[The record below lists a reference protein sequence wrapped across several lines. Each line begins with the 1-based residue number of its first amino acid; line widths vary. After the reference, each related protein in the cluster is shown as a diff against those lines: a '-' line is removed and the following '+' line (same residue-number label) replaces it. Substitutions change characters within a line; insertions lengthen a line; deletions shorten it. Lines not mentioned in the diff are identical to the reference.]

1 MTKMKGRAVPRSEP
15 GKTAEIEFLSGGG
28 ELGALMRE
36 KDWSRTPVGPA
47 GTWPQSLRTVVQI
60 VLGSRYAMWMG
71 WGDDLT
77 FFCNDAYRP
86 TLGVKHP
93 WALGASARE
102 VWREIWPDIGPR
114 IDLVLQRGEATW
126 DEGLL
131 LFLERHGF
139 PEETYHTFSYSPL
152 RDDNGAIGGML
163 CVVTEETDRVIG
175 ERRLRVLREL
185 AAGLAATRKADEV
198 FDAVGKCLAPHQH
211 DMPFTLTY
219 LFEDDGSRARLVSR
233 SGVGLNDPVAVPV
246 FDCADG
252 ATPWPIGTLRTT
264 LTPALIEDL
273 SAKFTAVPFGAWDT
287 PPREAIVFP
296 LAQQGQTTPAGV
308 FIAGINPFRPLDD
321 EYRGFIGLVAG
332 QIAGGVANAIA
343 YEAEHRRAEAL
354 AEIDRA
360 KTAFFSNASHEFR
373 TPLTL
378 MLSPLED
385 LLVRNATAD
394 VVLSDRR
401 EIELIHRNGL
411 RLLKLVN
418 TLLDFSRIEAGRVQA
433 IYEPVDLGTYTTE
446 LASTFRSA
454 MERAGLR
461 YVVDCPPHPAPAYVD
476 RGMWEKIVLNLVS
489 NAFKYTLEG
498 EVAVTLRADADGSL
512 ARLTVR
518 DTGVGVPAHE
528 VPRLFERFHRVEGQR
543 GRTHEGTGIGL
554 ALAQELARLHG
565 GAVTAAST
573 LGRGTTFTVSIPLG
587 KEHLPADRVGAA
599 RAAPSTGIRAAA
611 FVEEA
616 LRWLPGGG
624 GDVHDAEIEKE
635 LIGPASS
642 ASPDHSFVLL
652 ADDNA
657 DMRDYVRRLLA
668 LRYDVEAVADGQA
681 ALEAAGRRRPDL
693 VLTDVMMPR
702 LDGFGLLRALRAAPD
717 LRDVPVVLLSA
728 RAGEEAKVEGLEAGA
743 DDYLTKPFSA
753 RELLARVSTNLELAR
768 ARRQAADI
776 LREETRRLETLNR
789 TGAALAAELNL
800 DRLVQM
806 VTDAAVEL
814 TGAKFGA
821 FFYNLIDD
829 QGESYTLYT
838 LSGAPREAFEKFPMP
853 RNTAVFDPTFRGEG
867 VVRSDDILRDPR
879 YGRNPPYNGMP
890 KGHLPVR
897 SYLACSVVSRSGE
910 VHGGLFFGHPEP
922 AVFTERAELIVSGIA
937 AQAAIAIDNA
947 TLFRQSSQAQEELR
961 RLNETL
967 EQRVAS
973 EIKERM
979 TAEEA
984 LRQAQKMEAI
994 GRLTGGVAHDF
1005 NNLLQVI
1012 LGNLDALRRQLANGT
1027 VQKEDIRRFSDAAV
1041 RGAERAATLTQR
1053 LLAFSRRQPLQ
1064 PQPLEVN
1071 KLVNGMSDLLRRT
1084 LGESITTETVL
1095 AGGLWRISADANQL
1109 ESALLN
1115 LAVNARDAMRSG
1127 GKLTIE
1133 TANTHLD
1140 EAYAAA
1146 HDEVKPGQYAMIAVT
1161 DTGIGMTKEVL
1172 ARAFDPFFTT
1182 KDVGQGTGL
1191 GLSQV
1196 YGFVKQSG
1204 GHVKIYSEP
1213 GEGTTVRLYLPRLP
1227 GSADDVSDA
1236 APAQRVP
1243 AGHRSEVILVVED
1256 DEDVRVNTV
1265 EMLRELGYG
1274 VLEAADGRAALRVLE
1289 SNASIRLLFTDVG
1302 LPGGLNGRQL
1312 ADAALQRHPGLKLL
1326 FTTGYARNAIVHHG
1340 RLDPGL
1346 DLIVK
1351 PFTYTALAAKIRSV
1365 LEGARSVK

>member
-1 MTKMKGRAVPRSEP
+1 MR
-15 GKTAEIEFLSGGG
+15 TA
-28 ELGALMRE
+28 
-36 KDWSRTPVGPA
+36 
-47 GTWPQSLRTVVQI
+47 VQI
-60 VLGSRYAMWMG
+60 MLGSRYAMWMG
-71 WGDDLT
+71 WGKELS
-77 FFCNDAYRP
+77 FFYNDAYRP
-86 TLGVKHP
+86 TLGTKHP
-93 WALGASARE
+93 WALGPSARE
-102 VWREIWPDIGPR
+102 VWREIWPAIGPR
-114 IDLVLQRGEATW
+114 IDIVLQQGEATW
-126 DEGLL
+126 DEGLR

-139 PEETYHTFSYSPL
+139 PEETYHTFSYSPV
-152 RDDNGAIGGML
+152 RDDVGAIGGML

-185 AAGLAATRKADEV
+185 AAGIAVTRKADEV
-198 FDAVGKCLAPHQH
+198 FKAVEDCLGANQY

-219 LFEDDGSRARLVSR
+219 LIDEGGAHARLVCS
-233 SGVGLNDPVAVPV
+233 SGVSADDPAAPPTVAL
-246 FDCADG
+246 DG
-252 ATPWPIGTLRTT
+252 SQTPWPVGEVRAT
-264 LTPALIEDL
+264 LTPLLVGNLPSRFADL
-273 SAKFTAVPFGAWDT
+273 PMGAWDR
-287 PPREAIVFP
+287 PPRQAIMFP
-296 LAQQGQTTPAGV
+296 LAQQGQTTTAGV
-308 FIAGINPFRPLDD
+308 FIAAINPYRPLDD

-332 QIAGGVANAIA
+332 QIAGGIANARA

-394 VVLSDRR
+394 VVLMDRR
-401 EIELIHRNGL
+401 EIELVHRNGL

-433 IYEPVDLGTYTTE
+433 VYEPLDLGAYTAE

-461 YVVDCPPHPAPAYVD
+461 YIVDCPPLPAPANVD
-476 RGMWEKIVLNLVS
+476 RDMWEKIVLNLVS

-498 EVAVTLRADADGSL
+498 EVAVILRVLADGRM
-512 ARLTVR
+512 AQLTVR
-518 DTGVGVPAHE
+518 DTGVGIPPHE
-528 VPRLFERFHRVEGQR
+528 VPRLFERFHRIEGQR

-554 ALAQELARLHG
+554 ALVQELAKLHG
-565 GAVTAAST
+565 GTVGAASV
-573 LGRGTTFTVSIPLG
+573 LGHGTTLSVSVPLG
-587 KEHLPADRVGAA
+587 KEHLPADRISAA
-599 RAAPSTGIRAAA
+599 RTAPATGVRADA

-616 LRWLPGGG
+616 LRWLPGG
-624 GDVHDAEIEKE
+624 DAVHESGIQKE
-635 LIGPASS
+635 LIGPEPTAAAPAERSR
-642 ASPDHSFVLL
+642 VLL

-668 LRYDVEAVADGQA
+668 PRYEIEVVADGQA
-681 ALEAAGRRRPDL
+681 ALEAARRRRPDL
-693 VLTDVMMPR
+693 ILTDVMMPR
-702 LDGFGLLRALRAAPD
+702 LDGFGLLRLLRADAE
-717 LRDVPVVLLSA
+717 LRHVPVVLLSA

-743 DDYLTKPFSA
+743 DDYLIKPFSA

-768 ARRQAADI
+768 ARRQAADV

-789 TGAALAAELNL
+789 TGAALAAELDL
-800 DRLVQM
+800 DRLVQR

-821 FFYNLIDD
+821 FFYNLLNEE
-829 QGESYTLYT
+829 GESYTLYT
-838 LSGAPREAFEKFPMP
+838 LCGAPREAFAKFPMP
-853 RNTAVFDPTFRGEG
+853 RNTPLFDPTFRGEG
-867 VVRSDDILRDPR
+867 VVRSDDILHDPR
-879 YGRNPPYNGMP
+879 YGRNPPHNGMP

-897 SYLACSVVSRSGE
+897 SYLAVPVVSRSGDAL
-910 VHGGLFFGHPEP
+910 GGLFFGHPEP
-922 AVFTERAELIVSGIA
+922 GVFTERDELIVVGIA
-937 AQAAIAIDNA
+937 AQAAIGIDNA
-947 TLFRQSSQAQEELR
+947 RLYRQSRQAEEELR

-967 EQRVAS
+967 EQRVAA
-973 EIKERM
+973 EIQERM
-979 TAEEA
+979 TAEAA

-994 GRLTGGVAHDF
+994 GQLTGGVAHDF

-1012 LGNLDALRRQLANGT
+1012 LGNLDSLRRQRGSGA
-1027 VQKEDIRRFSDAAV
+1027 IRTDEAGRFVDAAL

-1053 LLAFSRRQPLQ
+1053 LLAFARRQPLQ

-1071 KLVNGMSDLLRRT
+1071 KLVTGMSDLLRRT

-1095 AGGLWRISADANQL
+1095 SGGMWRLSADANQL

-1115 LAVNARDAMRSG
+1115 LAVNARDAMPEG

-1133 TANTHLD
+1133 TANTYLD
-1140 EAYAAA
+1140 EAYAAT
-1146 HDEVKPGQYAMIAVT
+1146 HDEVKAGQYVMIAVT
-1161 DTGIGMTKEVL
+1161 DTGTGMSKEVI
-1172 ARAFDPFFTT
+1172 AKAFDPFFTT

-1213 GEGTTVRLYLPRLP
+1213 GEGTTVRLYLPRLS
-1227 GSADDVSDA
+1227 GYAREAEDA
-1236 APAQRVP
+1236 AHVQRVP
-1243 AGHRSEVILVVED
+1243 TGRSSEVILIVED
-1256 DEDVRVNTV
+1256 DEDVRANTA
-1265 EMLRELGYG
+1265 EMLRELGYAI
-1274 VLEAADGRAALRVLE
+1274 LEAPDGRDALRALD
-1289 SNASIRLLFTDVG
+1289 SDASIRLLFTDVG

-1312 ADAALQRHPGLKLL
+1312 ADEALRRHPGLKLL

-1340 RLDPGL
+1340 RLDPGV
-1346 DLIVK
+1346 DLLVK
-1351 PFTYTALAAKIRSV
+1351 PFTYAALAAKIRSV
-1365 LEGARSVK
+1365 LGGS

>member
-1 MTKMKGRAVPRSEP
+1 MTLPT
-15 GKTAEIEFLSGGG
+15 TAEASLASVATTELISGGG
-28 ELGALMRE
+28 ELSALVRS
-36 KDWSRTPVGPA
+36 KDWAQTPLGPIE
-47 GTWPQSLRTVVQI
+47 TWPQSLRTVVQI
-60 VLGSRYAMWMG
+60 MLGSRYAMWMG
-71 WGDDLT
+71 WGDHLI
-77 FFCNDAYRP
+77 FFYNDAYRP
-86 TLGVKHP
+86 TLGIKHS
-93 WALGASARE
+93 WALGASARQ

-114 IDLVLQRGEATW
+114 IDLVLQHGEATW

-152 RDDNGAIGGML
+152 RDDRGAVGGML

-185 AAGLAATRKADEV
+185 AAGIATTRKPDEL
-198 FDAVGKCLAPHQH
+198 FDAIRTSLGAHRH

-219 LFEDDGSRARLVSR
+219 AFEADGRYARLVSS
-233 SGVGLNDPVAVPV
+233 SGVGKGDPIAAPMI
-246 FDCADG
+246 DSSDTA
-252 ATPWPIGTLRTT
+252 APWPIGALRAT
-264 LTPALIEDL
+264 LTPTLIEDL
-273 SAKFTAVPFGAWDT
+273 ANFPALPSGAWDI
-287 PPREAIVFP
+287 PPRQAIAFP
-296 LAQQGQTTPAGV
+296 LAQQGQTSPAGV
-308 FIAGINPFRPLDD
+308 FIAGINPYRPLDD
-321 EYRGFIGLVAG
+321 EYRGFISLVAG
-332 QIAGGVANAIA
+332 QIASGIANARA

-433 IYEPVDLGTYTTE
+433 AYEAVDLSAYTME

-461 YVVDCPPHPAPAYVD
+461 YVVDTASLPAPAYVD
-476 RGMWEKIVLNLVS
+476 RDMWEKIVLNLIS

-498 EVAVTLRADADGSL
+498 EVTVMLRAATDGS
-512 ARLTVR
+512 AAQLTVS
-518 DTGVGVPAHE
+518 DTGVGVPAQE

-543 GRTHEGTGIGL
+543 GRTQEGTGIGL
-554 ALAQELARLHG
+554 ALVQELAKLHG
-565 GAVTAAST
+565 GSVTAAST
-573 LGRGTTFTVSIPLG
+573 LGRGTSFTVSIPLG
-587 KEHLPADRVGAA
+587 KAHLPADRIGAA
-599 RAAPSTGIRAAA
+599 RTAPSTGVRADA
-611 FVEEA
+611 FVGEA
-616 LRWLPGGG
+616 LRWLPGG
-624 GDVHDAEIEKE
+624 DASEFTIDKE
-635 LIGPASS
+635 LLGPGS
-642 ASPDHSFVLL
+642 AAGPEHSFVLL
-652 ADDNA
+652 ADDNV

-668 LRYDVEAVADGQA
+668 PRYDVEAVADGQA
-681 ALEAAGRRRPDL
+681 ALEAARKRRPDL

-702 LDGFGLLRALRAAPD
+702 LDGFGLLRGLRGDAD

-768 ARRQAADI
+768 ARRRAADI

-821 FFYNLIDD
+821 FFYNLIND

-922 AVFTERAELIVSGIA
+922 SMFSERDELIVAGIA

-947 TLFRQSSQAQEELR
+947 TLYRESRQAEEELR

-967 EQRVAS
+967 EHRVAA

-1012 LGNLDALRRQLANGT
+1012 LGNLDAMRRQVSDGA
-1027 VQKEDIRRFSDAAV
+1027 VRSEDIRRFTDAAV
-1041 RGAERAATLTQR
+1041 RGAERAAVLTQR

-1071 KLVNGMSDLLRRT
+1071 KLVTGMSDLLRRT

-1146 HDEVKPGQYAMIAVT
+1146 HDEVKSGQYAMIAVT

-1172 ARAFDPFFTT
+1172 AKAFDPFFTT

-1227 GSADDVSDA
+1227 GGADDMAEA

-1243 AGHRSEVILVVED
+1243 SGRRSEIILVVED
-1256 DEDVRVNTV
+1256 DEDVRANTV

-1274 VLEAADGRAALRVLE
+1274 VLEAAEGRAALRVLE
-1289 SNASIRLLFTDVG
+1289 SNPGVHLLFTDVG

-1312 ADAALQRHPGLKLL
+1312 ADAALQRRPGLKLL

-1365 LEGARSVK
+1365 LESAV